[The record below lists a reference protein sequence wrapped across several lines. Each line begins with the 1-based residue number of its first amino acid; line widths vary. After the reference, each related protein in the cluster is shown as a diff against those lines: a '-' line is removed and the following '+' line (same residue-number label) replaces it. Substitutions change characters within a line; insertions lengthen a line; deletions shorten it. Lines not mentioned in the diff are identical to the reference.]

1 MTSRRSKT
9 AAARQDG
16 MQSARPDPAEPTWQ
30 DNMANLAHDLK
41 TPINHIIGYCALL
54 REEAEDGG
62 LGDYLPDLQR
72 IQAAGRELM
81 ASVNENLTVDPRK
94 GQGLP
99 LEQLHSALRPNVA
112 YILGWSELL
121 QKEARDSG
129 QTEQL
134 PDLQKI
140 GDAAHRVLEVASNP
154 ASLRQTGN
162 GASATGTADPAAWE
176 KSSPKERAGLEQA
189 VSPVPST
196 VAGGEQLVSEAG
208 SLLVVDDNDVIQEI
222 LVCFLESLGH
232 SVAVAENGLQ
242 ALEMAKTNAYDL
254 ILMDID
260 MPVMDGVE
268 ACRRIKADPGTNDVA
283 IIMVTS
289 HDSEYL
295 EAAFAAGAVDYIT
308 KPVHRVELEARVH
321 SALALKWDIDQRKLA
336 LAELERVSIAKSQ
349 ILGTVT
355 HELKTPL
362 AGIMGCMER
371 LLLHREKVGPLTDR
385 QVKYLEYVVEDSKI
399 LKTLID
405 DLLDISRIESGQ
417 FDLRPTQLD
426 LSTEMEHA
434 IRSTASRFP
443 EKRLAVLLTLGQDL
457 KPLWVDRLRFHQ
469 VITNLLSNA
478 YKYSSSEATIRVTA
492 KESGGFMQ
500 IDVSDTGTG
509 ISETD
514 LPRVFSKFFRADN
527 SLARKE
533 SGAGLGLYITRLIV
547 EAQGGQ
553 IWVES
558 EFEVG
563 STFSFTSPLMEASV
577 AA

>member
-1 MTSRRSKT
+1 MTSRRSKI
-9 AAARQDG
+9 AAARQDRL
-16 MQSARPDPAEPTWQ
+16 QSAWPDPAEPTRQ
-30 DNMANLAHDLK
+30 DSMANLAHNLK

-72 IQAAGRELM
+72 IHAAGRELM
-81 ASVNENLTVDPRK
+81 ASVNEHLTVDPRK
-94 GQGLP
+94 GQGPP
-99 LEQLHSALRPNVA
+99 LEQLHCALRPDVA

-129 QTEQL
+129 QPEQL

-140 GDAAHRVLEVASNP
+140 GDAAHRVLEVASNA
-154 ASLRQTGN
+154 ASLHQTEN
-162 GASATGTADPAAWE
+162 GASATGKADPATWE
-176 KSSPKERAGLEQA
+176 TSSPKEKAGLGQA
-189 VSPVPST
+189 VSPVSST
-196 VAGGEQLVSEAG
+196 VAGGEQLISEAG
-208 SLLVVDDNDVIQEI
+208 SLLVVDDNNVIQEI
-222 LVCFLESLGH
+222 LVCLLEYLGH
-232 SVAVAENGLQ
+232 TVAVAENGLQ
-242 ALEMAKTNAYDL
+242 ALDMAKTNAYDL

-260 MPVMDGVE
+260 MPVMGGVE

-308 KPVHRVELEARVH
+308 KPVHRVELEARVR

-349 ILGTVT
+349 ILGTVS

-417 FDLRPTQLD
+417 FDLRPAQLD

-443 EKRLAVLLTLGQDL
+443 EKRLPVLLNLGQDL

-478 YKYSSSEATIRVTA
+478 YKYSSSEATITVTA

-500 IDVSDTGTG
+500 IDVSDNGTG

-547 EAQGGQ
+547 EAQGGK

-558 EFEVG
+558 EFNVG
-563 STFSFTSPLMEASV
+563 STFSFTSPLM
-577 AA
+577 